1 MDKLRDFFSKGSAA
15 SKNFFKSKKKTPEDP
30 KNTQPNIP
38 ERARSCLKNKTND
51 KVVKSSEHVQFTVV
65 RKLFYDV
72 PKVMEEQIDEGP
84 EVDMWYGYNYKET
97 VEALPEKSSDSESSD
112 DDDDLSFSEESE
124 ISVEEDDEMLTEAS
138 LEEALERNAE
148 ANVNQETVEALP
160 EEVEEQRSVSGEDD
174 DLSFSEESEISVE
187 EDDEMLTEASLEEAL
202 ERDAEANVNQET
214 VEALPEEVEEQRSV
228 SGEDDDLSFS
238 EESEISVEE
247 DDEMFL
253 RVSLQEALKREAET
267 KVSLQKALEREAES
281 DVYYQKAL
289 ERIEE
294 MYSYL
299 QEALEIEAETNV
311 SLQKA
316 LEREAGTK
324 ASLEKAL
331 EIEAGTKASLEEALK
346 KEEILEKTL
355 REAEAEKDDLRAVI
369 DLMKAQVA
377 DLMNSQMSHE
387 KQKHTI
393 TAMPAELDES
403 KKLIIELQKDLEA
416 STLQHEKEMAEGDT
430 VNCAQMKLP
439 KEHLIQQQE
448 KKLLRTSSILNTYK
462 MMHSLSKMAA
472 ARYFPSIHDNTS
484 ENETIW
490 APVYDKPQQLNSWT
504 TGSTKDS
511 STNDAGANKTSLTTQ
526 QTRAKAAWL
535 TLAVPDYQPLDVFS
549 VTAGDPGP
557 VSWSEEDEICEL
569 AIRLKEIELCDMIRE
584 TSGIPECK

>member
-15 SKNFFKSKKKTPEDP
+15 SKNFFKSKKKTLDETHTPEDP

-138 LEEALERNAE
+138 LEEALER
-148 ANVNQETVEALP
+148 
-160 EEVEEQRSVSGEDD
+160 
-174 DLSFSEESEISVE
+174 
-187 EDDEMLTEASLEEAL
+187 
-202 ERDAEANVNQET
+202 DAEANVNQET

-281 DVYYQKAL
+281 DVYHQKAL

-416 STLQHEKEMAEGDT
+416 STLQHEKEMAE
-430 VNCAQMKLP
+430 
-439 KEHLIQQQE
+439 E
-448 KKLLRTSSILNTYK
+448 LLRTSSILNTYK

-584 TSGIPECK
+584 TSGIPECVSKQQRINMQQEFHTNLFDTEPPGDEVMVSC